1 MVNDSRIAA
10 AQEFFQRLFRGEVSS
25 AIELLDEEVN
35 FQIGGSHQAA
45 GHFEGRDA
53 VAQHLRALLGLTQR
67 TFDVLQ
73 WEDWMAGS
81 DHVAA
86 LAHLSVQP
94 PGALLNF
101 RTVYL
106 IEMTDDAKI
115 RRIQMFFDDQAAVE
129 NLNWWMRSG
138 AEAPE
143 T

>member
-10 AQEFFQRLFRGEVSS
+10 AQQFFEKAFRGEVSS
-25 AIELLDEEVN
+25 AIELLDEEVSY
-35 FQIGGSHQAA
+35 QIAGQAA
-45 GHFEGRDA
+45 GHLEGREA
-53 VAQHLRALLGLTQR
+53 VAQHLGKLLGLTQR

-73 WEDWMAGS
+73 WEDWMAGTN
-81 DHVAA
+81 HVAA
-86 LAHLSVQP
+86 LAHLNVQP
-94 PGALLNF
+94 PGTILNF

-106 IEMTDDAKI
+106 IEVTDDAKI
-115 RRIQMFFDDQAAVE
+115 RRIEMFFDDQAAVE

>member
-10 AQEFFQRLFRGEVSS
+10 AQHFFEKAFRGEVSS
-25 AIELLDEEVN
+25 AVELLDEEVSY
-35 FQIGGSHQAA
+35 QIAGSHQAA
-45 GHFEGRDA
+45 GHLEGREA
-53 VAQHLRALLGLTQR
+53 VAQHLGALLGLTER
-67 TFDVLQ
+67 TLDVLE

-81 DHVAA
+81 RHVAA
-86 LAHLSVQP
+86 LARMSVQR
-94 PGALLNF
+94 PGAILDF

-115 RRIQMFFDDQAAVE
+115 RRSEMFFDDRAAVE
-129 NLNWWMRSG
+129 NFFSWMGDG